1 MPNYGGGKK
10 QSGKFYAVKDGFKKG
25 IFNDW
30 GETSSYVNHY
40 SKAQFK
46 SFKTLAEAENYMSA
60 GSSNSSSNQSNHV
73 QTGYVSVSEPQKKS
87 YKSSSYSS
95 KSYNK
100 SSGSSY
106 SSKPHQKVYK
116 SSYSNTSNYSSYDS
130 KPKQT
135 TYKSSYTNT
144 SDDDDYSY
152 SSKPQPKTYSSSY
165 TNSSSYSS
173 YDSKPQQKT
182 YSSSYSNKDS
192 NSSFNSK
199 SFNHYQDDIY
209 IENDPHS
216 TNSNFYAVE
225 DASDN
230 KKYIFKNWSEVQN
243 YMSHRKSERNGSSA
257 KAPINYKKID
267 SVQGC
272 VDYFNCNYP
281 KHEEKLFDSMGMTP
295 ISTKK
300 VKDPSVSKLSVY
312 CDGSGANNSMGYG
325 VYFDKTESKQD
336 LSEKNSSTFK
346 NIYGTPP
353 VLDKD
358 ARSTNNIAELY
369 ALKKSLEK
377 IESFYENNEE
387 KDKLLDVTVFTDSNY
402 SLNAVQRYAMNKETS
417 SNAEIPNEA
426 YIKSAVKPYLR
437 LKDFYEKNGKGDMF
451 KLKWTAGHTGTAGNE
466 YADKLANMGAFD
478 KDNKEEKEFSDK

>member
-10 QSGKFYAVKDGFKKG
+10 QSGKFYAVRDGFKKG

-30 GETSSYVNHY
+30 SETSEYVNHY

-60 GSSNSSSNQSNHV
+60 GSSNPSSNQSNHV
-73 QTGYVSVSEPQKKS
+73 QTGYVSVSEPQRKT
-87 YKSSSYSS
+87 YKSSN
-95 KSYNK
+95 SYNK

-106 SSKPHQKVYK
+106 SSNPQQNV
-116 SSYSNTSNYSSYDS
+116 
-130 KPKQT
+130 
-135 TYKSSYTNT
+135 YKSSYTNT
-144 SDDDDYSY
+144 SDDDGYSY

-165 TNSSSYSS
+165 TNSTNYSS
-173 YDSKPQQKT
+173 YDSKPQQGT
-182 YSSSYSNKDS
+182 YSSSYSNNNS

-216 TNSNFYAVE
+216 NNSNFYAVE

-272 VDYFNCNYP
+272 VDYFNCSYP
-281 KHEEKLFDSMGMTP
+281 KHEEKLFDRMGMTS
-295 ISTKK
+295 ISSKK
-300 VKDPSVSKLSVY
+300 VKDPAVSKLSVY

-325 VYFDKTESKQD
+325 VYFDETESKKD

-377 IESFYENNEE
+377 IESFYENDKG
-387 KDKLLDVTVFTDSNY
+387 KDKILDVTVFTDSNY

-417 SNAEIPNEA
+417 SNAGIPNEA

-437 LKDFYEKNGKGDMF
+437 LKDFYEKNVKGDMF

-478 KDNKEEKEFSDK
+478 KDTKEEKEFSDK